1 MGSSWDENEQR
12 LRSGRCSSSPRT
24 ESGDA
29 SRFSG
34 DDVACAPRRQ
44 LQIRPSGPILVSAKR
59 RSRSAPSE
67 RAKPHC
73 NLSATRGFAA
83 EAVSDLGPQDAYL
96 TVEF

>member
-1 MGSSWDENEQR
+1 MFKRRPERKGATLLDSAGMMSPARHVGSSR
-12 LRSGRCSSSPRT
+12 FGRAARSS
-24 ESGDA
+24 A
-29 SRFSG
+29 
-34 DDVACAPRRQ
+34 
-44 LQIRPSGPILVSAKR
+44 SAKP

-83 EAVSDLGPQDAYL
+83 EAVSDLGLQDAYL